1 MKISIRKRD
10 TGAADVTLAE
20 LELENMIQ
28 IARLSKK
35 LVRKE
40 GVDRMDEELA
50 ELEDTING
58 TNLLRRLLKPVLIM
72 EVDINGDGTVD
83 EYRQPDEISRLD

>member
-1 MKISIRKRD
+1 
-10 TGAADVTLAE
+10 
-20 LELENMIQ
+20 
-28 IARLSKK
+28 
-35 LVRKE
+35 
-40 GVDRMDEELA
+40 MDEELA